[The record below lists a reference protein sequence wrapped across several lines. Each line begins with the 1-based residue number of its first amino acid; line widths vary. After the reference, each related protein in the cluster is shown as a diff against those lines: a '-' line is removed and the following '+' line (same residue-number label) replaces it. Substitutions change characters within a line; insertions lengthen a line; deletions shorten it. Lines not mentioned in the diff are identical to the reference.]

1 MKGRPIVYSAD
12 ELAWIEA
19 NSTRVRKEMAAD
31 FSARFNRPDVTL
43 THLHSL
49 CKRKGWFTGRT
60 GCFAKGDEPHNK
72 GKPFNPKGSEK
83 GRFKKGNLPHNTHY
97 LGHER
102 ISQDGYVEV
111 SIAETNP
118 HTGYERRYVL
128 KHRHEWEK
136 VNGPIPSGHALKCLS
151 EDKTNCDPSNWE
163 AIPRA
168 ILPLLNGGRFKTM
181 PAYDEVQPELKPV
194 VLATAKL
201 RHRAK
206 QRRAA

>member
-49 CKRKGWFTGRT
+49 CKRKSWFTGRT

-83 GRFKKGNLPHNTHY
+83 GRFKKGHLPHNTHY

-136 VNGPIPSGHALKCLS
+136 AHGPIPAGHALKCLS
-151 EDKTNCDPSNWE
+151 DDKTNCDPSNWE
-163 AIPRA
+163 AVPRA

-181 PAYDEVQPELKPV
+181 PAYDKVQPELKPV